1 MLRVCHLITSL
12 ATGGAETAL
21 FRLVTATDRRKQEQ
35 VVISLTDEGVY
46 GPRLRE
52 AGISVFALGMQRGRF
67 SLSAF
72 LRLVRL
78 LRQQKPDV
86 IQTWLYHADL
96 LGLLAGGIAGIR
108 RIAWNIRCSV
118 TDERYV
124 RGQAGVVLRL
134 LALLSPI
141 PRAVVSNSTA
151 GQRVHTSLG
160 YRPRQW
166 RIIPNGLDI
175 ATFRPDP
182 TAYRDMRVE
191 LGVPPETLLVGL
203 VARYDPLKDY
213 PTFLQTAVRVIR
225 RRRDVHF
232 VAVGSGVSP
241 ANKDLARLLRHL
253 AISDRVHLLGERRD
267 TPRLNAAF
275 DVAMCTSTGEGF
287 PNVLIEAMSCGVPC
301 VSTDVGDAAVV
312 IADTGL
318 VAPAADPDKLAE
330 AVLQLVETDPVRRHA
345 RGAAARQRV
354 QEHYSLPIMVAHY
367 QALYDSLI
375 G

>member
-21 FRLVTATDRRKQEQ
+21 FRLVTATDREKQEQ

-52 AGISVFALGMQRGRF
+52 AGIPVFALGMRRGRF

-72 LRLVRL
+72 VRLVRV

-134 LALLSPI
+134 LSLLSSI
-141 PRAVVSNSTA
+141 PRVVVSNSTA
-151 GQRVHTSLG
+151 GQLVHTTLG

-175 ATFRPDP
+175 AIFRPDP
-182 TAYRDMRVE
+182 IAYREVRVE
-191 LGVPPETLLVGL
+191 LGVPQDTLLVGL

-213 PTFLQTAVRVIR
+213 PTFLQTAARVTR
-225 RRRDVHF
+225 SRPDVHF
-232 VAVGSGVSP
+232 VAVGSGVSS
-241 ANKDLARLLRHL
+241 ANEDLTKLLQHL
-253 AISDRVHLLGERRD
+253 EISDRVHLLGERRD

-301 VSTDVGDAAVV
+301 VSTNVGDAAVV

-318 VAPAADPDKLAE
+318 VAPAADPERLAE
-330 AVLQLVETDPVRRHA
+330 AVLQLVEADPVRRHA

-367 QALYDSLI
+367 QALYESLI

>member
-21 FRLVTATDRRKQEQ
+21 FRLVTATDRMKQEQ

>member
-21 FRLVTATDRRKQEQ
+21 FRLVTATDREKQEQ
-35 VVISLTDEGVY
+35 IVISLTDEGVY

-52 AGISVFALGMQRGRF
+52 AGIPVFALGMRRGRF

-72 LRLVRL
+72 VRLVRV

-108 RIAWNIRCSV
+108 TIAWNIRCSV

-134 LALLSPI
+134 LSLLSSI
-141 PRAVVSNSTA
+141 PRVVVSNSTA

-182 TAYRDMRVE
+182 TAYREVRAE
-191 LGVPPETLLVGL
+191 LGVPPDTLLVGL

-213 PTFLQTAVRVIR
+213 PTFLQTAARVTR
-225 RRRDVHF
+225 RRPDVHF

-241 ANKDLARLLRHL
+241 ANEDLTKLLRHL
-253 AISDRVHLLGERRD
+253 EISDRVHLLGERRD

-318 VAPAADPDKLAE
+318 VAPAADPDRLAE
-330 AVLQLVETDPVRRHA
+330 AVLQLVEADPVRRHV

-354 QEHYSLPIMVAHY
+354 QEYYALPIMVAHY
-367 QALYDSLI
+367 QALYESLI